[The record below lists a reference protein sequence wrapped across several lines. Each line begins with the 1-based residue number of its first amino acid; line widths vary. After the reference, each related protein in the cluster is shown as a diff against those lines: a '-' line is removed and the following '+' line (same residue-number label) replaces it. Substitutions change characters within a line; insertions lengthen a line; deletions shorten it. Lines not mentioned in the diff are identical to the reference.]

1 MKWENSIDKNFKWG
15 SEIKNKAEKEIVAA
29 KIATYVQN
37 GQTIGVGSGSTVFVS
52 LTHIAEK
59 VSDKNLDIKVIPT
72 SFEIELACA
81 ALGLRITTLKQDKPD
96 WYFDG
101 ADEVDPQNNLIKGRG
116 GAMFREKLMLV
127 SSTKNYIIIDKSK
140 IVQKL
145 GINFPVPVEIYP
157 DAINYVRNQLIS
169 LGANEIE
176 LRMALK
182 KDGPII
188 TETGNFILDVRFR
201 EIEKTLEK
209 ELKSITGII
218 ETGLFQGYDVT
229 IVEP

>member
-1 MKWENSIDKNFKWG
+1 MKWENSIVQNFKWG
-15 SEIKNKAEKEIVAA
+15 SEIKNKSEKEIVAT
-29 KIATYVQN
+29 KIAMYVQN

-52 LTHIAEK
+52 LTHIAQK
-59 VSDKNLDIKVIPT
+59 VKNENLHIKVIPT

-81 ALGLRITTLKQDKPD
+81 ALGLHITTLKQDKPD

-127 SSTKNYIIIDKSK
+127 SSTKNYIIVDKSK
-140 IVQKL
+140 IVHKL
-145 GINFPVPVEIYP
+145 GVNFPVPVEIYP

-169 LGANEIE
+169 LGANEID

-188 TETGNFILDVRFR
+188 TETGNFILDVRFH
-201 EIEKTLEK
+201 EIQKTLEK